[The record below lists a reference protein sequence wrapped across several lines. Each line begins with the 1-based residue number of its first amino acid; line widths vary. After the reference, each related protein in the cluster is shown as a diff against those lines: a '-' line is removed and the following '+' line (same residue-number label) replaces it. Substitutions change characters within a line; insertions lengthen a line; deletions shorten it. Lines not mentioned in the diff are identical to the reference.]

1 MNILL
6 EILQYVGPFI
16 GVLIGWFLSQRSE
29 KKKIQYDERKK
40 VNHTLFLLL
49 EIRNEL
55 TNILKDDKFLRTYI
69 DKVKEKLNVAEPTA
83 EENTLLKGF
92 MLNLKNTMKS
102 DNQTDN
108 LESQFLSCV
117 RNLSEIN
124 PILAYRI
131 SGKQDLRK
139 FIENW
144 ENQSKEVLS
153 LEDFNQTEQMLEHFK
168 PKVINELEKDLNDI
182 IINVAKLTENEQ
194 VIEDTTELIHRKSD
208 GEFEKEITELV
219 ERLFDAD
226 GIKTIA
232 NGNRCT
238 TP

>member
-6 EILQYVGPFI
+6 EILQYIGPFI

-139 FIENW
+139 FIQNW
-144 ENQSKEVLS
+144 ENQSKQVLS

-168 PKVINELEKDLNDI
+168 PKVINELETDLNDI

-194 VIEDTTELIHRKSD
+194 VIKNTTELIQRKSD
-208 GEFEKEITELV
+208 EEFEKEITELV
-219 ERLFDAD
+219 GRLFDAE

-232 NGNRCT
+232 NT
-238 TP
+238 V